1 MIMKVLKIENTIQK
15 TYSSFRTELNIFV
28 NELDINSITKIT
40 ELRDEIKMLPLNEE
54 FDGSFFI
61 SFVYVKNVI
70 RLSIEHKNETLEEI
84 ESNISKI
91 TEQNSTYMF
100 LLNAL
105 ENNYYKFLSEVF
117 IKYLET

>member
-1 MIMKVLKIENTIQK
+1 MIMKVLKIENNIQK

>member
-1 MIMKVLKIENTIQK
+1 MKVLKIENTIQK

-100 LLNAL
+100 LLNVL